1 MLSPIRTTFHNSAN
15 IVQSSPCQTVSFA
28 GKEYELKVIDEKTPI
43 LFQWFEPNPER
54 YKKDEVPIVNTK
66 EGANKQ
72 VISSQADSLI
82 KISRI
87 WADFFPANTSNQPI

>member
-1 MLSPIRTTFHNSAN
+1 MHAGNSVN

-54 YKKDEVPIVNTK
+54 
-66 EGANKQ
+66 
-72 VISSQADSLI
+72 
-82 KISRI
+82 
-87 WADFFPANTSNQPI
+87 

>member
-1 MLSPIRTTFHNSAN
+1 MLSVKSVCGGSNEQGNSAN

-54 YKKDEVPIVNTK
+54 YKK
-66 EGANKQ
+66 
-72 VISSQADSLI
+72 
-82 KISRI
+82 
-87 WADFFPANTSNQPI
+87 

>member
-43 LFQWFEPNPER
+43 LFQWFEPNPE
-54 YKKDEVPIVNTK
+54 
-66 EGANKQ
+66 
-72 VISSQADSLI
+72 
-82 KISRI
+82 
-87 WADFFPANTSNQPI
+87 

>member
-1 MLSPIRTTFHNSAN
+1 MLSPIRTTFHNSVN

-54 YKKDEVPIVNTK
+54 YKGRCEQVPDMRSSYSS
-66 EGANKQ
+66 GA
-72 VISSQADSLI
+72 
-82 KISRI
+82 
-87 WADFFPANTSNQPI
+87 